1 MILITMF
8 KCSGTNA
15 CIAVPLDRARASKKG
30 RLEMNLRTSLTTA
43 AILLAVANP
52 TYAKLGVKVGVQ
64 VSDEKIRNTLQ
75 ESMKAR
81 LNSTGRYIIT
91 DTEAATDLLMEV
103 NCLVLENEGGV
114 KNGIVC
120 DSVVTYYPYRGSQ
133 VSTRLDNAGHMAVSG
148 IREISFV
155 IEKLLNHFMD
165 GTTDSELAARKSFLR
180 SSVQLLCQ
188 NQPNECKLTA
198 NK

>member
-1 MILITMF
+1 
-8 KCSGTNA
+8 
-15 CIAVPLDRARASKKG
+15 
-30 RLEMNLRTSLTTA
+30 MNLRTSLTTA

-148 IREISFV
+148 IRESSFV
-155 IEKLLNHFMD
+155 IEKLLNLSWMEQRTPSWPHGKVSF
-165 GTTDSELAARKSFLR
+165 GVRFSCCARISPMSANSRRPNKNSPPGAPHIG
-180 SSVQLLCQ
+180 
-188 NQPNECKLTA
+188 QPA
-198 NK
+198 

>member
-1 MILITMF
+1 
-8 KCSGTNA
+8 
-15 CIAVPLDRARASKKG
+15 
-30 RLEMNLRTSLTTA
+30 MNLRTSLTTA

-114 KNGIVC
+114 KN
-120 DSVVTYYPYRGSQ
+120 
-133 VSTRLDNAGHMAVSG
+133 
-148 IREISFV
+148 
-155 IEKLLNHFMD
+155 
-165 GTTDSELAARKSFLR
+165 ELSAIAW
-180 SSVQLLCQ
+180 
-188 NQPNECKLTA
+188 
-198 NK
+198 